1 LDADHFGSM
10 GSLLRRAGSRPG
22 GRGTFFCFAKR
33 KYPKKRRAGCAVPPL
48 RCGHAAL
55 LGPSGVGL
63 NSPAAQTTPA
73 LIRPSLRYSPT
84 HDGGR
89 RERIRGH
96 SRRLLPW
103 FCSYINHLP
112 EEMGVKAGSPE
123 GQSNPACRRQ
133 GRAEQRRGVGIRNSH
148 VRRPR
153 SGQVCE
159 FPPRSEQRKEA
170 RRAPVFGS
178 PFLCSLS
185 FGEAK
190 ESEAPAGA
198 KPGTSIKTMHKRKTR

>member
-1 LDADHFGSM
+1 LGADCFCSA
-10 GSLLRRAGSRPG
+10 GSLAGRAGSRPG

-33 KYPKKRRAGCAVPPL
+33 KYPKKRRAGCAVPSL

-55 LGPSGVGL
+55 LGPSGVWL

-73 LIRPSLRYSPT
+73 LIRPALRYSPA
-84 HDGGR
+84 HDGGG

-96 SRRLLPW
+96 SCRMFPW
-103 FCSYINHLP
+103 FCSHHNPSP
-112 EEMGVKAGSPE
+112 EGMGVKAGTSE
-123 GQSNPACRRQ
+123 GQPDPACRRQ
-133 GRAEQRRGVGIRNSH
+133 GRAEQRRGAGIRNLH

-159 FPPRSEQRKEA
+159 FPPRPEQRKA
-170 RRAPVFGS
+170 PRSGPVFGS
-178 PFLCSLS
+178 PFFCLLF

-190 ESEAPAGA
+190 KSEAPAGA
-198 KPGTSIKTMHKRKTR
+198 KPGTLQQ

>member
-1 LDADHFGSM
+1 LGADCFCSA
-10 GSLLRRAGSRPG
+10 GSLAGRAGSRPG

-33 KYPKKRRAGCAVPPL
+33 KYPKKRRAGCAVPSL

-55 LGPSGVGL
+55 LGPSGVWL

-73 LIRPSLRYSPT
+73 LIRPALRYSPA

-89 RERIRGH
+89 RERTQGH

-103 FCSYINHLP
+103 SCFHLYP
-112 EEMGVKAGSPE
+112 LREGMGMRAGSPE
-123 GQSNPACRRQ
+123 GQPDPACRRQ
-133 GRAEQRRGVGIRNSH
+133 GRAEQRRGAGIRNSH

-159 FPPRSEQRKEA
+159 FPPCPEQRKKA

-178 PFLCSLS
+178 PFLCLLS

-190 ESEAPAGA
+190 ESKASAGA
-198 KPGTSIKTMHKRKTR
+198 KPGTPCKPMNSRKAT